1 MKLLYVTSQSGRR
14 INGFMRSAIIAA
26 RNLDIDF
33 TIVSNIDHAD
43 KELYEEDCKQY
54 GIKAEHIDCDRNPLN
69 KKNYTVAKKQLTD
82 LMKKGHYDVV
92 HCNTPIGGV
101 LGRICAKKA
110 RIPYVIYEAHGFH
123 FWTGAPIKNWIC
135 YYPIERYM
143 AHFTDML
150 ITINDADY
158 VQAKKFRLK
167 KNGRVEKVPGV
178 GVDLSKFDK
187 EKRKTEKGEEI
198 RLSLRKTWNI
208 DPSAFVFVSVG
219 ELNDNKNQEVAIR
232 ALAKANNLN
241 FYYLICGEG
250 ENRKYL
256 VELAEQLGVG
266 KQVKLLGFQ
275 SNIPEVLLACDC
287 FVFTSFREGL
297 PEALMEAM
305 ASGLPCIASRI
316 RGCTDLLEG
325 SDYLFNPSDADELAG
340 KMIRIVNSEE
350 CQKEVVRNRKSVVNF
365 DLEHAVKSLK
375 DLYESIGDQLN
386 EKSDEP
392 SNRH

>member
-26 RNLDIDF
+26 RQLNIDF
-33 TIVSNIDHAD
+33 TIVSNMDHAD
-43 KELYEEDCKQY
+43 KQLYEEDCRTY
-54 GIKAEHIDCDRNPLN
+54 GIKAEHIDCDRNPLA
-69 KKNYTVAKKQLTD
+69 KKNYTLAKKQLLD
-82 LMKKGHYDVV
+82 LMKREKYDVV

-101 LGRICAKKA
+101 LGRICANKA
-110 RIPYVIYEAHGFH
+110 KIPYVIYEAHGFH

-187 EKRKTEKGEEI
+187 EQRKTEKGEEI
-198 RLSLRKTWNI
+198 RLSRRKSWNI

-232 ALAKANNLN
+232 ALAKANDPN

-250 ENRKYL
+250 KNRKYL

-297 PEALMEAM
+297 PGALMEAM
-305 ASGLPCIASRI
+305 ASGLPCIASKI
-316 RGCTDLLEG
+316 RGCTDLLDD
-325 SDYLFNPSDADELAG
+325 SDYLFDPKDADELAD
-340 KMIRIVNSEE
+340 KMRSIVDKGERLREVTRNS
-350 CQKEVVRNRKSVVNF
+350 NNVVNF
-365 DLEHAVKSLK
+365 DLDHAIQSLK
-375 DLYESIGDQLN
+375 ELY
-386 EKSDEP
+386 KSVED
-392 SNRH
+392 R

>member
-1 MKLLYVTSQSGRR
+1 MKR
-14 INGFMRSAIIAA
+14 
-26 RNLDIDF
+26 
-33 TIVSNIDHAD
+33 
-43 KELYEEDCKQY
+43 
-54 GIKAEHIDCDRNPLN
+54 
-69 KKNYTVAKKQLTD
+69 NYTLAKKQLLN
-82 LMKKGHYDVV
+82 LMKRENYDVV

-135 YYPIERYM
+135 YYTIERYM

-297 PEALMEAM
+297 PGALMEAM

-350 CQKEVVRNRKSVVNF
+350 CQKEVVRNRKSVINF